1 MTKIVLMFLL
11 AVNTVGCTAGATIEG
26 GLQQKGTILTGVAQY
41 PVNEAGAVIGTC
53 ISTIANL
60 KQQMNGSPAV
70 P

>member
-1 MTKIVLMFLL
+1 MTKVVLMFLL
-11 AVNTVGCTAGATIEG
+11 AVNTVGCAAQGAVG
-26 GLQQKGTILTGVAQY
+26 GLQQVGTTLTGVAQY